1 MKFNYSKNANVLHCF
16 IWYFSIER
24 FTNVKCKSLIDDV
37 HQYWITR
44 WFRILLSIAA
54 TVPCQEVDGWFSQYF
69 CFVHLVLAYWCY
81 SFLYRYMSI
90 FVFFWSGVIKVL
102 FSIRLLPQQKLCVI
116 CRPSCDDSHHWR
128 QHMDFP
134 TDFGVKS
141 FLVLFLLHLPRPLP
155 AGHFLFHRNLDPSY
169 AESLRSTNYRGDY
182 TTQSPIF
189 VAGRFRTLSQ
199 WTLMEIFCDYYKT
212 PSRI

>member
-1 MKFNYSKNANVLHCF
+1 MQERHW
-16 IWYFSIER
+16 WYISVE
-24 FTNVKCKSLIDDV
+24 SLDCLGYCCQLRPLS
-37 HQYWITR
+37 HARGR
-44 WFRILLSIAA
+44 WFIQPVFLLC
-54 TVPCQEVDGWFSQYF
+54 PM
-69 CFVHLVLAYWCY
+69 VLAYWCY

-90 FVFFWSGVIKVL
+90 FVFFWSRVIKVL
-102 FSIRLLPQQKLCVI
+102 FSIHLLPQQKLCVI

-141 FLVLFLLHLPRPLP
+141 FLVLFLLYLPPSIARWPL
-155 AGHFLFHRNLDPSY
+155 LFHRNLDPSY

-199 WTLMEIFCDYYKT
+199 WTLMEIYCDYYKT